1 MSKINIEVKIPGNAK
16 TYDFQV
22 DDRMKVGTAK
32 KEIMSAIA
40 EFEGYNIFNGTKD
53 IAICSVELEGLIED
67 GESFHKVGIKNGSQ
81 LVIV

>member
-1 MSKINIEVKIPGNAK
+1 MSKINIEVRIPGNDK

-32 KEIMSAIA
+32 KEIMSSIR
-40 EFEGYNIFNGTKD
+40 EYEGYDIFNGTKD
-53 IAICSVELEGLIED
+53 IAVCSVELEGLIED
-67 GESFHKVGIKNGSQ
+67 GESFHKVGIKNGSR